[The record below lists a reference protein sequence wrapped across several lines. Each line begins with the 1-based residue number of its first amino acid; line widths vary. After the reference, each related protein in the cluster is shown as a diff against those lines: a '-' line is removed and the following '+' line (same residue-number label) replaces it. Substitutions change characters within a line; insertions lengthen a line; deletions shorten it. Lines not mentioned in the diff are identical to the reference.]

1 MRKGIVLSSIFEK
14 GGTGKSTITYNLAY
28 YLSQKYKVLVIDLD
42 GQSADITYFIL
53 GEDKLKS
60 RDSMKTI
67 KSVFENSMTLDNV
80 ILTVK
85 DNLDLIPANTY
96 VTDLSPAYKTSVFKN
111 IIRRLKEEYDF
122 IFIDVSPSP
131 NHGHVL
137 CLSVT
142 DYLIPITVLD
152 AACITALM
160 SLDESVYEVQ
170 DASNP
175 KLKYLGI
182 VVNKYD
188 NRTNISKTV
197 LNQLNR
203 LTKELGTSIFKT
215 KIHQNVSLSEQ
226 TLFHQSIFE
235 YLTRNKAAAKAA
247 KEYASLAE
255 EILSRISQIEGDEL
269 NV

>member
-42 GQSADITYFIL
+42 GQSADITYFML

-67 KSVFENSMTLDNV
+67 KSVFENSM
-80 ILTVK
+80 
-85 DNLDLIPANTY
+85 NLDLIPANTY

>member
-1 MRKGIVLSSIFEK
+1 VRKGIVLSSIFEK

-42 GQSADITYFIL
+42 GQSADITYFML

-160 SLDESVYEVQ
+160 SLDESVY
-170 DASNP
+170 
-175 KLKYLGI
+175 
-182 VVNKYD
+182 D